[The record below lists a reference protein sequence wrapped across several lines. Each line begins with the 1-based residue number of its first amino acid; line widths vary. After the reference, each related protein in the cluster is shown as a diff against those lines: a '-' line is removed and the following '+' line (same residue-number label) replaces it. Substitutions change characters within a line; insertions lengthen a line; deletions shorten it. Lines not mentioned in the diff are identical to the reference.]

1 MVEMLTWA
9 LLAMLLS
16 GDVQEPPAIGTVVP
30 DFGVTPID
38 GSPFRLS
45 EATSAHSAVVIVFF
59 SVLCPYSNAGDKHLL
74 DLYAEYQPRGVLFLG
89 IDSNRTES
97 LEEIAAHARTNHAP
111 YSVMKDAGNRVAD
124 QLGARVTPEA
134 FVIDREGRLRYRGRV
149 RSKQG
154 ATDLKDAI
162 EAVVAGRPVK
172 TPVAKAFGCFIT
184 RE

>member
-1 MVEMLTWA
+1 MLTWA
-9 LLAMLLS
+9 VLATLLS
-16 GDVQEPPAIGTVVP
+16 GDVPEPLAIGAVVP
-30 DFGVTPID
+30 DFGVTPIEA
-38 GSPFRLS
+38 SPFRLTQ
-45 EATSAHSAVVIVFF
+45 ATATHSAVVIVFF

-74 DLYAEYQPRGVLFLG
+74 ELNAEYQPRGVLFLG

-97 LEEIAAHARTNHAP
+97 LEEIAAHARTSRTP
-111 YSVMKDAGNRVAD
+111 YPVMKDAGNRIAD

-154 ATDLKDAI
+154 STDLRDAI
-162 EAVVAGRPVK
+162 DAVVAGRPVK
-172 TPVAKAFGCFIT
+172 TPVAKAFGCFIV